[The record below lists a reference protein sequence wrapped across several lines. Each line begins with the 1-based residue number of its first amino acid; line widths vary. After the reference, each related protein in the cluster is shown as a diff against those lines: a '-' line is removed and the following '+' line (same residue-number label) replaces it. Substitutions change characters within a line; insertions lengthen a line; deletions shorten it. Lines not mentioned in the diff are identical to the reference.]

1 MAQRRFLVGTYTTER
16 TIERA
21 SRGLY
26 LCAMDSAGRIDIVD
40 VCDMPDP
47 SFVVLHPALPLAYVV
62 NETPTGHGGVSAVAI
77 GDRLEPQQRVDS
89 EGELPCHLALLGA
102 RALVV
107 AHYGCGT
114 IGVFELDAH
123 GAIAATP
130 RTRRHAGASVHPRR
144 QGSAHPHCVIVG
156 ASGDFHVTDLGQDCV
171 VRYAGTGLEDVSRC
185 AIHAGAGPRH
195 LCLDET
201 NGFGWLATSSTTRC
215 RGSAIGSDGS
225 LRELRLGEYVAGRL
239 HRPKRRQRDRRTP
252 ERTLA
257 VRWQP
262 RPRFDRE
269 LFDRRTRAAHIRPH
283 RAYARS
289 SSAAFRTDV
298 GRCRDARRQSRLRQP
313 GAVSDRCERPTGAV
327 GGAVHWRSGAGVHPL
342 AIARSSR
349 AFGDRAAALRPKRC
363 ASRDTALRIPR

>member
-77 GDRLEPQQRVDS
+77 SDRLEPRQRVDS

-130 RTRRHAGASVHPRR
+130 RTWRHAGASVHPRR
-144 QGSAHPHCVIVG
+144 QGSAHPHCVLVG

-171 VRYAGTGLEDVSRC
+171 VRYAGTGLRRRLALCDSRRCGTATSVSR
-185 AIHAGAGPRH
+185 RN
-195 LCLDET
+195 E
-201 NGFGWLATSSTTRC
+201 R
-215 RGSAIGSDGS
+215 
-225 LRELRLGEYVAGRL
+225 GRL
-239 HRPKRRQRDRRTP
+239 AEQRTRQHRVAARDR
-252 ERTLA
+252 
-257 VRWQP
+257 
-262 RPRFDRE
+262 
-269 LFDRRTRAAHIRPH
+269 I
-283 RAYARS
+283 
-289 SSAAFRTDV
+289 
-298 GRCRDARRQSRLRQP
+298 
-313 GAVSDRCERPTGAV
+313 
-327 GGAVHWRSGAGVHPL
+327 
-342 AIARSSR
+342 
-349 AFGDRAAALRPKRC
+349 
-363 ASRDTALRIPR
+363 